1 MEKEVFELRGEEV
14 KKASPFPMDLV
25 AALERQLMRYSKIGE
40 KKALVYFI
48 WILLLM
54 TYSSLRF
61 SDMLH
66 TKPETLVYN
75 RGVLYGSCWRTKVE
89 RRKRG
94 TKFAVPDVAIT
105 KKPWLT
111 TGLKIFEEIVPEKKD
126 FMIFDMEGWSTLVN
140 APMEYGKFVKRLRT
154 VVHYA
159 WNQVYPDGHPEV
171 TLNEEDFTGH
181 TPRVTMIDAG
191 SHSEESQTAQ
201 MVQAN
206 WQSPEMPLEYSRQTK
221 VIAVNMVHG
230 LVRKIRKGWRPGDL
244 KGSKSRKDES
254 SSDDEELQER
264 AFFVRKD
271 LKTSPTV
278 RPATEVKFHLQ
289 DRKDPTILACNS
301 HVQVSNC
308 EPMGAYAPEE
318 RMICSGCMRKRK
330 DLF

>member
-1 MEKEVFELRGEEV
+1 MHSFQQMIHWTINH
-14 KKASPFPMDLV
+14 SSIQFFPNCDYFQIFSKCRQRWLYLV
-25 AALERQLMRYSKIGE
+25 
-40 KKALVYFI
+40 
-48 WILLLM
+48 
-54 TYSSLRF
+54 
-61 SDMLH
+61 
-66 TKPETLVYN
+66 
-75 RGVLYGSCWRTKVE
+75 
-89 RRKRG
+89 
-94 TKFAVPDVAIT
+94 
-105 KKPWLT
+105 
-111 TGLKIFEEIVPEKKD
+111 
-126 FMIFDMEGWSTLVN
+126 
-140 APMEYGKFVKRLRT
+140 
-154 VVHYA
+154 
-159 WNQVYPDGHPEV
+159 
-171 TLNEEDFTGH
+171 
-181 TPRVTMIDAG
+181 
-191 SHSEESQTAQ
+191 ESQTAQ

-278 RPATEVKFHLQ
+278 RPATEVKYHLQ
-289 DRKDPTILACNS
+289 DRKDPTILACNI

-330 DLF
+330 DLFWAYEKAWYLGSWISSWCWESVSP